1 MIAGRDGII
10 AGIVGHRNQPRVAGA
25 PVFRPGFERLREVGN
40 VFLGDDLFQ
49 FLFLSE
55 GTIPPN
61 AQLHQVF
68 AVIVGRIPQIVVRHL
83 HHLFIAQVRIGRNT
97 FVAQA
102 PLDGVFVIGTIGF
115 RSHVPA
121 PEFGFGAQEQGFAHL
136 KQGDIA
142 YSEIIRIHGRE
153 HEVGIAAI
161 FLGVYTGARTYPHI
175 HIGSSISGSNAFHVI
190 EFVEKPSVEI
200 AQKYVEST
208 KYYWNSGMFIW
219 KTETIVNEIEY
230 LMPELARITKK
241 ISKIIGTPKYEVE
254 LPALWSEITPQTIDY
269 GVMEK
274 ARKVAVLPAPNLGWS
289 DIGSWDSL
297 AELLPGDADE
307 NRILADQ
314 VLIHQSHNCL
324 IKQDGSLR
332 LITIAGLDDIV
343 IVDTKDVLLVCKRNE
358 TQVVR
363 KIVDILKDNQLTK
376 YL

>member
-1 MIAGRDGII
+1 MSKESFYAVIMAGGGGTRLWPLSRKDNPKQLLRLISEKSLFQL
-10 AGIVGHRNQPRVAGA
+10 AV
-25 PVFRPGFERLREVGN
+25 ERLKEIFKPDHIYVVTVQEQYEKLMREVPQIPSENFLIEPMPKGTASVVALAAAHLQKREPKSIMAVLTADHIIEN
-40 VFLGDDLFQ
+40 VLGFQ
-49 FLFLSE
+49 NILSE
-55 GTIPPN
+55 AELLAHRDLLITLGIKP
-61 AQLHQVF
+61 
-68 AVIVGRIPQIVVRHL
+68 
-83 HHLFIAQVRIGRNT
+83 T
-97 FVAQA
+97 F
-102 PLDGVFVIGTIGF
+102 PSSGYG
-115 RSHVPA
+115 
-121 PEFGFGAQEQGFAHL
+121 
-136 KQGDIA
+136 
-142 YSEIIRIHGRE
+142 Y
-153 HEVGIAAI
+153 
-161 FLGVYTGARTYPHI
+161 I